1 MLQGDILNR
10 KLFQLFFMGSGLAT
24 AGFLVPYS
32 LYLNSDF
39 FGWSAPRGGEA
50 GVAIGV
56 TLAGVISLITVG
68 VFIRFGKGLVAAL
81 LVTSFWL
88 GLLAGFVAPIIQS
101 RPYWALSAPSSP
113 AETLKV
119 PRVAHAGGSIKGLVY
134 TNSLEALELNKE
146 RFNFFEIDL
155 MQLADGSVV
164 CLHDLGPSAELHFG
178 APLDQLTSQQEFLTL
193 RKFNPELTPCSLE
206 ELAAWFGANPE
217 KYLVTDAKTE
227 NLPLLEELARTHP
240 DLVGQTIPQ
249 IYFFDEYDA
258 VSKLGFENQIFTT
271 YKSRPSAAD
280 IVSASRELR
289 FFAVTLAAEEIGAL
303 TQDLSASGVP
313 TYVHTVN
320 DLVWYSKIR
329 EWGVSNI
336 YTDFLKATIDG
347 Y

>member
-1 MLQGDILNR
+1 MKR
-10 KLFQLFFMGSGLAT
+10 KLFLLIFLGGGLAI

-50 GVAIGV
+50 GVAISV
-56 TLAGVISLITVG
+56 AFAGVLSLITVG
-68 VFIRFGKGLVAAL
+68 VFIRFGKGFLAAL

-88 GLLAGFVAPIIQS
+88 GLLAGFLAPIIQS
-101 RPYWALSAPSSP
+101 RPYWALATASSP

-134 TNSLEALELNKE
+134 TNSLEALELNRE
-146 RFNFFEIDL
+146 RFNLFEIDL

-178 APLDQLTSQQEFLTL
+178 APLDQLASQQEFLSL
-193 RKFNPELTPCSLE
+193 REFNPELTPCTLD
-206 ELAAWFGANPE
+206 ELANWFSQNPE

-227 NLPLLEELARTHP
+227 NLPLLEKLSKSQP
-240 DLVGQTIPQ
+240 GLVSQTIPQ

-258 VSKLGFENQIFTT
+258 VSRLGFENQIFTS
-271 YKSRPSAAD
+271 YVSRPSAAD
-280 IVSASRELR
+280 IVSASRELE
-289 FFAVTLAAEEIGAL
+289 FFAVTLSGDEVGAL
-303 TQDLSASGVP
+303 TQDLSAVGVP

-336 YTDFLKATIDG
+336 YTDHLKATIDG